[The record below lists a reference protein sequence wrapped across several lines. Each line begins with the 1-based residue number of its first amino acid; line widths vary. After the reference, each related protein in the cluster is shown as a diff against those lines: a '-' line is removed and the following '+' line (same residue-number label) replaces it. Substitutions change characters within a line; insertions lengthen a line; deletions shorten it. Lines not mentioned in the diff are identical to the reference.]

1 MGDTQYESEALRYA
15 PWHRRLESFSTTP
28 ISHQICPMVS
38 CGWLSLI
45 CNAKYRHMP
54 LVVIASVCRFLCPV
68 MPYRVRQK
76 HANVLLGAQFDQSG
90 SCLEL
95 KKKSDQ
101 LVRGVDIFFRDQDW
115 DESHRLG
122 RLPERRPLVSGRV
135 FDGVCTVSVPD

>member
-1 MGDTQYESEALRYA
+1 
-15 PWHRRLESFSTTP
+15 
-28 ISHQICPMVS
+28 
-38 CGWLSLI
+38 
-45 CNAKYRHMP
+45 
-54 LVVIASVCRFLCPV
+54 

-135 FDGVCTVSVPD
+135 FDGVCTVPVPDSVASTTSDIETTMLATEGLDEALACPPEG